1 MLIRIS
7 AISIIAFS
15 TLFSSVKS
23 QSQDTIKKGNGFFP
37 LPVVYYTPETK
48 FGFGAVALYSF
59 RFKDELESSR
69 NSQIQFGGAY
79 TQEDQLLFY
88 MPFQMY
94 KKDDTY
100 LAFGELGYYRYSY
113 KFYGIGNEI
122 SNDFEEVYNV
132 NFPRVRLNA
141 LKLLKPN
148 FYFGLRYW
156 FDAYDVVKREQGKL
170 LESNLVEGSS
180 GGIVSSLGLI
190 GIYDSRDNYNYP
202 SKGDFLTVLALPNLN
217 AFGSD
222 FEFTRFSIDYVKFLN
237 INTKN
242 IFAINLFGVSI
253 LGEAPFNELAFI
265 GGRGKLRGYYEG
277 QYRDRNLAMLQTE
290 YRRHLFWKIGLV
302 SFIGTGVVA
311 REINQLELNNLQI
324 TGGAGLRFQL
334 DPEEKINIRLDY
346 GIGER
351 GISGIYLTIGEAF

>member
-1 MLIRIS
+1 MLQRSYVLLIFVFIFS
-7 AISIIAFS
+7 KAICAQEVD
-15 TLFSSVKS
+15 SSKS
-23 QSQDTIKKGNGFFP
+23 GGFFP

-59 RFKDELESSR
+59 RFKNESKSSR

-94 KKDDTY
+94 KKNNDY

-113 KFYGIGNEI
+113 KFFGIGNNVSKDYEEI
-122 SNDFEEVYNV
+122 YNV
-132 NFPRVRLNA
+132 NFPRIRLNA

-148 FYFGLRYW
+148 FYLGLRYW
-156 FDAYDVVKREQGKL
+156 FDKYDIVNTEEGALLDDNAVV
-170 LESNLVEGSS
+170 GSS

-190 GIYDSRDNYNYP
+190 GIYDTRDNYNYP
-202 SKGDFLTVLALPNLN
+202 TEGSFLTVLMLPNLN

-222 FEFTRFSIDYVKFLN
+222 FEYTRFSIDYVKFFN

-242 IFAINLFGVSI
+242 VFTINAFGVSI
-253 LGEAPFNELAFI
+253 LGAAPFNELAFI
-265 GGRGKLRGYYEG
+265 GGRGKMRGYYEG
-277 QYRDRNLAMLQTE
+277 QFRGRNLTMLQSE
-290 YRRHLFWKIGLV
+290 YRRTLFWKVGFV
-302 SFIGTGVVA
+302 AFIGTGVVA
-311 REINQLELNNLQI
+311 HEIDQLELNNLQI

-351 GISGIYLTIGEAF
+351 GNSGIYLTIGEAF